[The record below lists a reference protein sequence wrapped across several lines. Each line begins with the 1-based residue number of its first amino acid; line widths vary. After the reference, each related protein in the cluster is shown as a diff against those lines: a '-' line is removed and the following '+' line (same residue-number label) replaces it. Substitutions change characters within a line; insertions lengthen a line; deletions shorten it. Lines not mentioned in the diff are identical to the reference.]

1 MGEHSNDRIALVTG
15 GARGI
20 GEAITRRLVHTG
32 HPVVI
37 NYATSA
43 GPAEALAAEINAA
56 GGRAI
61 SIGAD
66 VADSNSVTAMFE
78 QATEELGPPTIVVNN
93 AGVSEPASALK
104 MEPASWDRMIAVNL
118 SGAFYCTHAAL
129 PAMYERGW
137 GRVVFLGSPG
147 GGRTISAGMTAY
159 AAAKAGIVAM
169 TRALA
174 VEVARRGITV
184 NTVTPG
190 YVLTDMT
197 RSSGD
202 AVVARMDE
210 TWPHVPP
217 EGVADIVAFIVSD
230 EARFV
235 SGEDVAAWLGGPST
249 IVARPQQA

>member
-1 MGEHSNDRIALVTG
+1 MNTATTG
-15 GARGI
+15 SRWSLEERAASVRRSRVDSSTR
-20 GEAITRRLVHTG
+20 AIPSSSTT
-32 HPVVI
+32 
-37 NYATSA
+37 ATSA

-129 PAMYERGW
+129 PAMYELGW

-169 TRALA
+169 TTGSRGRGRPAGDHGQHGHSRVRAD
-174 VEVARRGITV
+174 GH
-184 NTVTPG
+184 
-190 YVLTDMT
+190 
-197 RSSGD
+197 D
-202 AVVARMDE
+202 AQFR
-210 TWPHVPP
+210 
-217 EGVADIVAFIVSD
+217 
-230 EARFV
+230 
-235 SGEDVAAWLGGPST
+235 
-249 IVARPQQA
+249 